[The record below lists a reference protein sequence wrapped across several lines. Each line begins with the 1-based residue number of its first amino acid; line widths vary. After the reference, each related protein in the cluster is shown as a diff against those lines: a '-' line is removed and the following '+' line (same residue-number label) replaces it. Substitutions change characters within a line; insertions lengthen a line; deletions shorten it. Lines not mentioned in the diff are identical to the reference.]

1 MAAGILNAAGNS
13 KRSLL
18 YLGAASITN
27 IVLDLVLI
35 AGCKMGV
42 AGAAIATDISQL
54 VSCVLSL
61 RFLMR
66 VEEAA
71 AYYANS
77 LASYI
82 ANSQPRIK
90 AVFDSWHMQGG
101 KKENFLSQL
110 QKNQE
115 VKNILLEESPW
126 LLEATTEAEQQAR
139 IATLFDLNNL
149 SNNNMTTL
157 IKLQELQNADGAW
170 SWYKGMP
177 GSHIIVRQII
187 EIEQSSNTRLLFGF
201 SSSFQQPRAF
211 FEKDI
216 LHLLVLL

>member
-1 MAAGILNAAGNS
+1 MCS
-13 KRSLL
+13 S
-18 YLGAASITN
+18 
-27 IVLDLVLI
+27 DL
-35 AGCKMGV
+35 
-42 AGAAIATDISQL
+42 
-54 VSCVLSL
+54 
-61 RFLMR
+61 
-66 VEEAA
+66 
-71 AYYANS
+71 
-77 LASYI
+77 
-82 ANSQPRIK
+82 IK
-90 AVFDSWHMQGG
+90 AVFDSWRMQGG

-177 GSHIIVRQII
+177 GSRSMTGYITELLVRLPLLTNNSFLFLG
-187 EIEQSSNTRLLFGF
+187 ERGGMVELFLADRKSTRLN
-201 SSSFQQPRAF
+201 SSHANESRMPSSA
-211 FEKDI
+211 
-216 LHLLVLL
+216 